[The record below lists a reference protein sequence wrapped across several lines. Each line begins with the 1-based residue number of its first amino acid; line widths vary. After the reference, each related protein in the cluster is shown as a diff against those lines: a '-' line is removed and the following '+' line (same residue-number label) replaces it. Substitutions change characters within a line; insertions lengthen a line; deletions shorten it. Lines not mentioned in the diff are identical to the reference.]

1 MEKYL
6 FFELVIFIVVV
17 LGGGTGAVIGLGG
30 GLVITPLLTT
40 MLGVPLHYAIGASF
54 VAIICTSTA
63 TSLVSLKSHGLT
75 KEKLGLF
82 LALATAVGA
91 IFGAKLAVMLIAKVL
106 FLIFGGILI
115 LVAILSFI
123 KKKSIADNT
132 KQKKQSFIANKLQ
145 LNDSVVIAGKKQDYN
160 VNHPILGFI
169 FMAGAGFIGGLL
181 GIGAGIFK
189 VVAMD
194 KIMKIPFRV
203 SASTSN
209 FIMGVT
215 AFAATSTYYFAGYID
230 SSITA
235 AVALGTLL
243 GATIGSKLMP
253 HIPTKALRLMFSIVV
268 FISAIQMIIKGL
280 V

>member
-1 MEKYL
+1 MENYL
-6 FFELVIFIVVV
+6 FFELIIFIVAV
-17 LGGGTGAVIGLGG
+17 LGGGISAVIGLGG
-30 GLVITPLLTT
+30 GLVMTPLLTT
-40 MLGVPLHYAIGASF
+40 VLGVTLHYAIGASL
-54 VAIICTSTA
+54 VAIICTSTV
-63 TSLVSLKSHGLT
+63 TSLVSLKSHRLT
-75 KEKLGLF
+75 KDKLGLF

-91 IFGAKLAVMLIAKVL
+91 IFGAKLAMMLRAKVL

-115 LVAILSFI
+115 VVAILSFI
-123 KKKSIADNT
+123 KKKSNAET
-132 KQKKQSFIANKLQ
+132 KPPKQFFIANKLQ
-145 LNDSVVIAGKKQDYN
+145 LNDSVIISGQKQYYN

-169 FMAGAGFIGGLL
+169 FMAGAGFISGLL

-189 VVAMD
+189 VVTMD

-209 FIMGVT
+209 FIMGITVFT
-215 AFAATSTYYFAGYID
+215 ATSTYYFAGYID

-235 AVALGTLL
+235 VVVLGTLL
-243 GATIGSKLMP
+243 GATIGSKLML
-253 HIPTKALRLMFSIVV
+253 HIPTKAIRLTFFVVV